1 MIAAVTRASSRVPV
15 VATGIGVA
23 AAAVVLRVGDPAAGG
38 FPRCPFHAATGLYCP
53 GCGSQRGLHALLTG
67 DIPAA
72 FGYNA
77 FMVLALPFLF
87 YVYVS
92 WAARSFDG
100 PALPTM
106 HPPVW
111 FLKVLPPLVMA
122 FWVTRN
128 LPFGHALAP

>member
-1 MIAAVTRASSRVPV
+1 MPV
-15 VATGIGVA
+15 VVTGIGIA

-77 FMVLALPFLF
+77 FMVLALPVLL
-87 YVYVS
+87 YVFFS
-92 WAARSFDG
+92 WAARSFGG
-100 PALPTM
+100 PTLPTVR
-106 HPPVW
+106 PPLL
-111 FLKVLPPLVMA
+111 FLKVLPALVMA
-122 FWVTRN
+122 FWVARN
-128 LPFGHALAP
+128 LSFGDALAP